1 VDARCCCDI
10 VAMLLRQGRRIDTVL
25 SVIECSP
32 VMGRRALPL
41 WRTVLAVSPAG
52 NSLPRQSRFPVHR
65 TRVWTSAR
73 CADGRGSR
81 SLACDRA
88 LETRKAAPAL
98 TKRPE
103 MSDWTELAGRSR
115 VATQRLES
123 DQVLLF
129 VNEQS
134 ELRISASD
142 TPETTDLT

>member
-1 VDARCCCDI
+1 
-10 VAMLLRQGRRIDTVL
+10 MLLRQGRRIDTVL

-32 VMGRRALPL
+32 VMGRRAPPL
-41 WRTVLAVSPAG
+41 RRTVPAVNSAG
-52 NSLPRQSRFPVHR
+52 NSLPRQSRFLVHR

-81 SLACDRA
+81 SSACDRV

-129 VNEQS
+129 ANEQS